1 MKKNGLDELKMM
13 DEYNL
18 SRLLNYLEDR
28 LTHEKRRGYKRDSL
42 EIELC
47 YVQREMEVR
56 KHRKIAHLNYLSSK
70 NNQMSSV

>member
-1 MKKNGLDELKMM
+1 MKKNGLDELKLM

-28 LTHEKRRGYKRDSL
+28 LTHEKKRGDRRASL

-47 YVQREMEVR
+47 YVQREIEVR
-56 KHRKIAHLNYLSSK
+56 NHRKIGHLNYLSSK

>member
-1 MKKNGLDELKMM
+1 MKKNGLDELRMM

-28 LTHEKRRGYKRDSL
+28 LSHEKKRGDRRSSL

-47 YVQREMEVR
+47 YVQREAEVR
-56 KHRKIAHLNYLSSK
+56 NHRKIAHLNYLASK
-70 NNQMSSV
+70 NKQMASV

>member
-1 MKKNGLDELKMM
+1 MKKNGLDELRMM

-28 LTHEKRRGYKRDSL
+28 LSHEKKRGDRRSSL

-47 YVQREMEVR
+47 YVQREAEVR
-56 KHRKIAHLNYLSSK
+56 NHLS
-70 NNQMSSV
+70 